1 MSKQGFILR
10 YLLIIR
16 IIRNKRYISLPE
28 LIRRVEDGLAYY
40 DDTDDVGVSR
50 RTILRDLREIRS
62 GMNIS
67 IEYSR
72 TENGYYI
79 PDDEDQFSDIERIL
93 EQYDL
98 LTSLR
103 AREELSE
110 FVFPEKRKPRGTEN
124 LSPLIHAIKRR
135 LTVEFTYMKFKDPR
149 PSVRKVMPYALK
161 EGRGRWYLLAVEEE
175 DDVCHAEKIKSW
187 GLDRIRD
194 LKVTDKR
201 FVRNTAIDPEKEFRD
216 VVGAYSREDLPVE
229 EVILSFSPKGGK
241 YIDAFPLHSS
251 QETLVDNDEEF
262 RIRLRIKITYDFK
275 QELLAQSDVLTV
287 IAPEHLR
294 QELCEVYRKA
304 LERNGIP
311 DAGDM

>member
-1 MSKQGFILR
+1 MSKQGYIRR

-16 IIRNKRYISLPE
+16 IIRNNRYISLQE
-28 LIRRVEDGLAYY
+28 LIRKVDDGLAYY
-40 DDTDDVGVSR
+40 DDTGDVGVSR
-50 RTILRDLREIRS
+50 RTILRDLQEIRS

-72 TENGYYI
+72 TEKGYYI
-79 PDDEDQFSDIERIL
+79 PEDEDQFSDIERIL

-103 AREELSE
+103 AREELSA
-110 FVFPEKRKPRGTEN
+110 FVFPEKRKPRGTGN
-124 LSPLIHAIKRR
+124 LSPLIHAIRR
-135 LTVEFTYMKFKDPR
+135 NLIVEFTYVKFNN
-149 PSVRKVMPYALK
+149 SVSSFRSVMPYALK
-161 EGRGRWYLLAVEEE
+161 EGRGRWYLLAVEIGEN
-175 DDVCHAEKIKSW
+175 VRHAGEIKSW

-194 LKVTDKR
+194 LIVTEKR
-201 FVRNTAIDPEKEFRD
+201 FTRNPAIDPEKEFKE
-216 VVGAYSREDLPVE
+216 VIGAYSKEELPVE
-229 EVILSFSPKGGK
+229 EVILSFSPKAGR
-241 YIDAFPLHSS
+241 YNEAFPLHSS

-304 LERNGIP
+304 LERNGISDP
-311 DAGDM
+311 GDM

>member
-16 IIRNKRYISLPE
+16 IIRNNRYISLPE
-28 LIRRVEDGLAYY
+28 LIRRVEDGLGYY
-40 DDTDDVGVSR
+40 DDADDVGVSR

-62 GMNIS
+62 VMNIS

-175 DDVCHAEKIKSW
+175 DDVCHAGKVKSW

-194 LKVTDKR
+194 LKVTDRR
-201 FVRNTAIDPEKEFRD
+201 FARNTAIDPEKEFRD